1 MRVLIIATISSM
13 AGALA
18 PASATT
24 PSTYFSSGKYRDYS
38 CPQLAQE
45 AQTVAARVMVLSGE
59 KPTNSNPA
67 VAAGSENVVA
77 WPSALDD
84 SHNQASTE
92 MAAAR
97 EQMLAIEDAS
107 IQSQCDIEFVR
118 STH

>member
-1 MRVLIIATISSM
+1 MRVHLIATISSM
-13 AGALA
+13 VGALA

-24 PSTYFSSGKYRDYS
+24 PSTYFSSGKYRDFS

-45 AQTVAARVMVLSGE
+45 AQKVSARVMVLSGE
-59 KPTNSNPA
+59 KPTSSPA
-67 VAAGSENVVA
+67 VAASNENVVA
-77 WPSALDD
+77 WPAALDD
-84 SHNQASTE
+84 GNKQTSAE
-92 MAAAR
+92 MAAAK